1 MYIRK
6 QYLYSMYGII
16 EEIGEINMKKIIPI
30 ILVGILVLSGL
41 GAVATTDEKKT
52 DVISEKQTF
61 SDPIINDIGTY
72 LTVELEE
79 ATSCLMGEG
88 KPDLPVVTKVFT
100 FPFGTNIDNVEVIFS
115 DTYKQIISKEIKPAS
130 IPRYIST
137 ELNEKT
143 SQKAVENKEIYQ
155 KENIYPE
162 NQFSYN
168 IGAGLDGKDHVIYL
182 SVHYCPII
190 YHPNEN
196 TLYITKNVELEIS
209 YTSVIN
215 PITFLD
221 EYDLLIIAPS
231 DFSDELQ
238 PLIDY
243 KNENEIAT
251 ILTTLEEIPS
261 QGLDVQEDIKYY
273 IKDSIEAWGIN
284 YVILVGAGVAGEEI
298 FPVRNAW
305 VPSGEY
311 ELYFPSDLYYADIYD
326 DSRGFSDW
334 DADDDGKYAEFPDDN
349 SAVDMYPDVYLGRL
363 PCNDESEVTNV
374 VNKIINFMQHNS
386 VMNKIVQMG
395 GDTFPGDPEGIYEGE
410 YCNDVVMDNL
420 PGYST
425 EQLWGSN
432 EKLSKFNIIKAINK
446 GVDFVDFSGHGS
458 YLSWATHPPEDDSR
472 WIPDDGRYTGFLY
485 INVPWLFNSKKL
497 PVVFL
502 NACSCSKFSEG
513 PNCLGWA
520 FIQNTNGGAIASY
533 AASGIGYGSYGSSE
547 SERLFGWM
555 EVNTLKGLV
564 NEKILGDVWG
574 SCITEYY
581 NTFLADLDD
590 ADYKTLYEYELF
602 GDPSLVIDDGP
613 EPESEGVFF
622 QPAPILRI
630 LERLIEWFPMLEQ
643 LLSFQ
648 ILSKLFNQ

>member
-1 MYIRK
+1 
-6 QYLYSMYGII
+6 
-16 EEIGEINMKKIIPI
+16 MKKIIPI
-30 ILVGILVLSGL
+30 LLVGVLVLSGL
-41 GAVATTDEKKT
+41 GAVATIDEKQT
-52 DVISEKQTF
+52 DIISQKQTF
-61 SDPIINDIGTY
+61 SNPIISDIGTY

-79 ATSCLMGEG
+79 ATSYLMGEE
-88 KPDLPVVTKVFT
+88 KLELPFVTNIYT
-100 FPFGTNIDNVEVIFS
+100 FPFGTKIDNVEVIFS

-143 SQKAVENKEIYQ
+143 SHETVESKETSL

-182 SVHYCPII
+182 SVQYFPIT
-190 YHPNEN
+190 YHPNED
-196 TLYITKNVELEIS
+196 TLYISKNVEVKIS
-209 YTSVIN
+209 YTPVYN

-221 EYDLLIIAPS
+221 EYDLLIIAPAV
-231 DFSDELQ
+231 FSEELQ

-243 KNENEIAT
+243 KNDNEIAT
-251 ILTTLEEIPS
+251 VLTTLEEIPS

-273 IKDSIEAWGIN
+273 IKDSFENWGIT
-284 YVILVGAGVAGEEI
+284 YVILVGGGVTGEEI

-305 VPSGEY
+305 VPSGGY
-311 ELYFPSDLYYADIYD
+311 EEYFPSDLYYADFYD
-326 DSRGFSDW
+326 GSMGFSDW
-334 DADDDGKYAEFPDDN
+334 DADDDGRYAEFPDDN
-349 SAVDMYPDVYLGRL
+349 NAVDMYPDVYLGRL
-363 PCNDESEVTNV
+363 ACNDESEVTNV

-395 GDTFPGDPEGIYEGE
+395 GDTFPGDDEGIYEGE
-410 YCNDVVMDNL
+410 FCNDVVMDNL

-425 EQLWGSN
+425 ERLWGSN
-432 EKLSKFNIIKAINK
+432 EQLSKLNIIKAINN

-458 YLSWATHPPEDDSR
+458 YQSWSTHPPEDESR
-472 WIPDDGRYTGFLY
+472 WIPDDGQYNGFLY

-502 NACSCSKFSEG
+502 NACSNNKFSES

-533 AASGIGYGSYGSSE
+533 GASGIGYGSHGSSE

-564 NEKILGDVWG
+564 NDKILGDVWG
-574 SCITEYY
+574 SCISEYY
-581 NTFLADLDD
+581 NTFLGDLGD

-602 GDPSLVIDDGP
+602 GDPSLIIDDGP
-613 EPESEGVFF
+613 EPESEGVF
-622 QPAPILRI
+622 QPSLFLRI
-630 LERLIEWFPMLEQ
+630 LERLIERFPMLEQ
-643 LLSFQ
+643 LLSFPF
-648 ILSKLFNQ
+648 LNKLFKL